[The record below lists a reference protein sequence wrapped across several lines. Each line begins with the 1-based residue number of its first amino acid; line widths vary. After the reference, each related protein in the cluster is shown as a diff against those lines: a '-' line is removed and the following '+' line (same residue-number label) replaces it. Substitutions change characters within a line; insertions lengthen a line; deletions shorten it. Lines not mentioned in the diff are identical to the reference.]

1 MTAAVKD
8 TWVIAQRD
16 INHWRQQP
24 WTVVI
29 GVLFPVMIALMF
41 GGLFGG
47 AIGEDYFDYLMPGMF
62 ALAMFFGVEATMTAV
77 AADATKG
84 VTDRFRTLPMS
95 PVGVVAGRCLADLIS
110 SALGLAVLS
119 LAGMLLGWGWHNGF
133 GQALAA
139 FALLLWLRISLLWL
153 GIFLGLSVK
162 GPESVSLVQ
171 ILVWPI
177 GFLSGIFVDP
187 ATMPSWLGAIAQWNP
202 LSATAAAARELFG
215 NPGVIPGNHSLVLAI
230 MWPLLITAIFL
241 PLSVRK
247 YRSLGG

>member
-16 INHWRQQP
+16 ITHWRQQP

-47 AIGEDYFDYLMPGMF
+47 AIGDNYFDYLMPGMF

-77 AADATKG
+77 ATDAAKG

-95 PVGVVAGRCLADLIS
+95 SVGVVAGRCLADLIS
-110 SALGLAVLS
+110 SALGLVV
-119 LAGMLLGWGWHNGF
+119 LAGAAMLLGWGWHNGV

-187 ATMPSWLGAIAQWNP
+187 ATMPSWLGTIAQWNP

-215 NPGVIPGNHSLVLAI
+215 NPGVIEGNHSLILAI
-230 MWPLLITAIFL
+230 VWPLLITAVFL